1 MAERMRLGGKALD
14 MKYIMAALSRRTPL
28 RQLRLAAFRCRWR
41 RRNGHNFTIVQ
52 SVFPVDCVR
61 VGRETYGELDVR
73 HFGNPEEGLEIGN
86 YCSIGPDCVFLLGGN
101 HHGNTMSTYPFRTMF
116 HVADYE
122 AWTKGKIVLED
133 DVWLGQGVTILSGV
147 RIGKGACVAAGSIVS
162 TDVPPYAIVGG
173 VPAKVLRYRFSQE
186 IIEKL
191 LRVDMGKLTRQQIM
205 ANLDTI
211 YTPLTEE
218 NVDQI
223 LSALQQ

>member
-1 MAERMRLGGKALD
+1 MAERLRLGGYTLD
-14 MKYIMAALSRRTPL
+14 LKHVIAALKRRTPL
-28 RQLRLAAFRCRWR
+28 RQLRQLAARIRWR
-41 RRNGHNFTIVQ
+41 RRNRHNFTIARN
-52 SVFPVDCVR
+52 VFPVDCVT
-61 VGRETYGELDVR
+61 VGKETYGDLDVR
-73 HFGNPEEGLEIGN
+73 YFGNPQEGLQIGS

-116 HVADYE
+116 HMTDYE

-147 RIGKGACVAAGSIVS
+147 RIGKGACVAAGSVVCA
-162 TDVPPYAIVGG
+162 DVPPYAIVGG
-173 VPAKVLRYRFSQE
+173 VPARVLRYRFSQE

-191 LRVDMGKLTRQQIM
+191 LQVDMNKLTREQILRK
-205 ANLDTI
+205 LDTI

-223 LSALQQ
+223 LSVWQQ

>member
-1 MAERMRLGGKALD
+1 M
-14 MKYIMAALSRRTPL
+14 
-28 RQLRLAAFRCRWR
+28 
-41 RRNGHNFTIVQ
+41 
-52 SVFPVDCVR
+52 
-61 VGRETYGELDVR
+61 
-73 HFGNPEEGLEIGN
+73 
-86 YCSIGPDCVFLLGGN
+86 
-101 HHGNTMSTYPFRTMF
+101 
-116 HVADYE
+116 
-122 AWTKGKIVLED
+122 
-133 DVWLGQGVTILSGV
+133 
-147 RIGKGACVAAGSIVS
+147 AAGSIVS

-223 LSALQQ
+223 LSALQR